1 MSMVSWFLKFSQVNI
16 NVFLSLSDLK
26 VIIMGDFNVGK
37 TSLICRYIEGKF
49 KPQEP
54 VRLGSLPCSL
64 ITFHFIC
71 ALPCVCVC
79 VCVCVRVCVN
89 YYTCMPVKS
98 YCRWFGSLLCLCD
111 IFQVLINSICFL
123 ILKMI
128 KSKFIAFFWKHVVL
142 CCIYYF
148 L

>member
-1 MSMVSWFLKFSQVNI
+1 MSMIALIFEEFSQVNI

-64 ITFHFIC
+64 ITLHLIC
-71 ALPCVCVC
+71 ALPHGCVCVC
-79 VCVCVRVCVN
+79 V
-89 YYTCMPVKS
+89 Y
-98 YCRWFGSLLCLCD
+98 
-111 IFQVLINSICFL
+111 
-123 ILKMI
+123 
-128 KSKFIAFFWKHVVL
+128 
-142 CCIYYF
+142 
-148 L
+148 